1 MERSK
6 NTIIN
11 YNEELSGD
19 VVILLEQ
26 YDERT
31 IALAKLLNLTKEE
44 IDEISEGNTYNNDL
58 SYGGIDYFVGTD
70 GEAEDRAIHGR
81 SRSWQGHPIYCARW

>member
-1 MERSK
+1 M
-6 NTIIN
+6 
-11 YNEELSGD
+11 
-19 VVILLEQ
+19 ILLEQ

-70 GEAEDRAIHGR
+70 GEAEDRAREYLIISKNFLDFRISSFSPFSKTGIKGA
-81 SRSWQGHPIYCARW
+81 SSA